1 MTTKKTRTKVTVK
14 PKSTKESPK
23 VVSKVPSKK
32 PTKRGTTPSSTTLLP
47 RARSVII
54 TVTNRDEHTATVNI
68 KVDPEDISFDEL
80 IRSPCGALSA
90 AILQILSGLFDY
102 NVEGFSG
109 QNSLFKASI
118 H

>member
-1 MTTKKTRTKVTVK
+1 METIASKTILPQRT
-14 PKSTKESPK
+14 
-23 VVSKVPSKK
+23 
-32 PTKRGTTPSSTTLLP
+32 
-47 RARSVII
+47 RSVII
-54 TVTNRDEHTATVNI
+54 TVTNKDESTATVNI

-109 QNSLFKASI
+109 QNTLFKASFL
-118 H
+118 